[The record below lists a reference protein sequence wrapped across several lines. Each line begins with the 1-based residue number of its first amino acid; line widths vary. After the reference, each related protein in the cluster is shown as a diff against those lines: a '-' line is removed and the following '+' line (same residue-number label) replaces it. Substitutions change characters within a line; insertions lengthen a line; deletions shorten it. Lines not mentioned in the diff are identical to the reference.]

1 MSDKIK
7 VLAKRP
13 GYPAYMTWI
22 SNNLPNLQ
30 KFVGG
35 YIETVRLTS
44 DVIIIC
50 NEEGKLKGLEHCCNI
65 CGEEFVGNIILCGV
79 DGEDFADI
87 PCGLDTLRY
96 VIPSLWEVE
105 VDEEDDILL

>member
-35 YIETVRLTS
+35 YIETVKLFS
-44 DVIIIC
+44 DVIVVC
-50 NEEGKLKGLEHCCNI
+50 NEEGKLKGLDHNCTI
-65 CGEEFVGNIILCGV
+65 WGEDFVGDIFFCGV

-87 PCGLDTLRY
+87 PFDMKTMKKVLPMLFQ
-96 VIPSLWEVE
+96 EVT
-105 VDEEDDILL
+105 V

>member
-35 YIETVRLTS
+35 YIETVKLFS
-44 DVIIIC
+44 DVIVVC
-50 NEEGKLKGLEHCCNI
+50 NEEGKLKGLDYNCTI
-65 CGEEFVGNIILCGV
+65 WGADFVGDIFFCGV

-87 PCGLDTLRY
+87 PFDMKTMKKVLPMLFQ
-96 VIPSLWEVE
+96 EVT
-105 VDEEDDILL
+105 V